1 MAGLLSWGVADYLA
15 ASTSGR
21 IGSLSTAF
29 FVQLFGLALP
39 LPFAALELASGSAE
53 VDWGAL
59 AVWATLS
66 ASFLGLAY
74 LAYYTGLQRGP
85 VSVVTTAASAW
96 LAVTVVVAVVL
107 FGDSVT
113 AEQAALMAVILAGI
127 VMLSL
132 RRSSATAG
140 GGGLWWG
147 LLAMFG
153 LGAALAFFARATD
166 AGGAMLA
173 VLVVRTLSLIPTY
186 LFIRSRGEPLR
197 LPSNGAGW
205 RLLLGASVLDAGGYV
220 GYNLGLEVA
229 SVALVAPIVGAHPL
243 ATVALAVVL
252 LRERPRALQWA
263 GGAVIVSAVV
273 ALSALWG
280 G

>member
-1 MAGLLSWGVADYLA
+1 M
-15 ASTSGR
+15 
-21 IGSLSTAF
+21 
-29 FVQLFGLALP
+29 QLFGLALP
-39 LPFAALELASGSAE
+39 LPFVALELAAGS
-53 VDWGAL
+53 VTIDRGSL

-85 VSVVTTAASAW
+85 VSIVTTAASAW
-96 LAVTVVVAVVL
+96 LAVTVIVAVVL
-107 FGDSVT
+107 FGERVT
-113 AEQAALMAVILAGI
+113 AGQAALMGVILAGI

-132 RRSSATAG
+132 RRNNAAV

-147 LLAMFG
+147 LLAMLG
-153 LGAALAFFARATD
+153 LGVALALFDRAT
-166 AGGAMLA
+166 AASSAMTA
-173 VLVVRTLSLIPTY
+173 VFAVRLLSLAPTY

-197 LPSNGAGW
+197 LPWNRAGW
-205 RLLLGASVLDAGGYV
+205 SLLLGASVLDAGGYV

-229 SVALVAPIVGAHPL
+229 PVAIVAPIVAAHPL

-273 ALSALWG
+273 ALSALWAG
-280 G
+280 